1 MNTRMR
7 RAAVAVIATT
17 MAVSMAACGKAGD
30 DKKSDSSSSS
40 SGGGTNA
47 SIGLLLPDSV
57 TARYEKFDKPY
68 FEAKVKEL
76 CSGCTVQYA
85 NANASAATQAQQVS
99 TMITKG
105 VKVIVISAQDSAAI
119 KSSIQQAVNKGI
131 KVVAYDRLAQGPVSA
146 YVSFDNVEVGKLQGE
161 ALLTSLGS
169 KATPKSKI
177 VMINGDDAD
186 PNAAQFKKGAHEAL
200 DGKVDIAYEQSGLWK
215 DTVANQKVTA
225 AITQLGA
232 KNIAGVYSANDGM
245 AGGIATALKGA
256 GISGIPLTGQDA
268 ELAGIHPAH
277 RRRYPVQHRLQG
289 LQAGGRGRRDARRR
303 PGAGQEHLV
312 ARHHDPDQRLRQ
324 QGALAAADPGVG
336 HQGQHQGHGHQ
347 GRSLHRRADLHRR
360 LRQGVQGGRSAVI
373 AAQR

>member
-40 SGGGTNA
+40 SGGSTA
-47 SIGLLLPDSV
+47 KIGLLLPDSV

-76 CSGCTVQYA
+76 CSGCTVEYN

-99 TMITKG
+99 SMITKG

-146 YVSFDNVEVGKLQGE
+146 YVSFDNVQVGKLQGE

-169 KATPKSKI
+169 KATTKSKI

-200 DGKVDIAYEQSGLWK
+200 DGKVTIAYEQSGLWK

-232 KNIAGVYSANDGM
+232 KNIAGVYAANDGM
-245 AGGIATALKGA
+245 AAWYRHRPQG
-256 GISGIPLTGQDA
+256 
-268 ELAGIHPAH
+268 
-277 RRRYPVQHRLQG
+277 RRRS
-289 LQAGGRGRRDARRR
+289 
-303 PGAGQEHLV
+303 
-312 ARHHDPDQRLRQ
+312 
-324 QGALAAADPGVG
+324 AAS
-336 HQGQHQGHGHQ
+336 
-347 GRSLHRRADLHRR
+347 R
-360 LRQGVQGGRSAVI
+360 
-373 AAQR
+373 